1 MKYAVIAVVNGAF
14 TVKTEHETLNTA
26 IVSFHSVCT
35 NLWNSADVQKA
46 TVAVLDEKMQFQ
58 KIELIHYNE
67 QA

>member
-1 MKYAVIAVVNGAF
+1 MKYAVITVVNGAF
-14 TVKTEHETLNTA
+14 TVRTEHEALNSA

-46 TVAVLDEKMQFQ
+46 TVVVVDEKMQFQ
-58 KIELIHYNE
+58 KVEYIHYNE